1 MYLFGRRRTA
11 RVKRNVMKPSK
22 AIAILTVPFAISCL
36 VLLSG
41 MCLTPYW
48 DCRGVPITLD
58 VWQSALF
65 ILAVFSTVAAAVLYI
80 DLLLIRKLVSRFVSY
95 RLVILAVL
103 GAIVATLPRILLAAF
118 GGLGMGALLPRVE
131 FLPFAIAGAVFALV
145 LDRLV
150 RIDQHR

>member
-1 MYLFGRRRTA
+1 MR
-11 RVKRNVMKPSK
+11 PSK

-48 DCRGVPITLD
+48 DCRQTSITLD
-58 VWQSALF
+58 IWKPALF
-65 ILAVFSTVAAAVLYI
+65 TLVLFLIAAAVVLYV
-80 DLLLIRKLVSRFVSY
+80 DLLLIRGVVARIVSY
-95 RLVILAVL
+95 RSVVLAVV

-118 GGLGMGALLPRVE
+118 GGQGLNALSPQLE
-131 FLPFAIAGAVFALV
+131 FLPFAIAGALFAMA

-150 RIDQHR
+150 RIGQHR